1 MRIANEARSMHP
13 LGCCHRGKAPAAR
26 ARGTISQTTIHS
38 PMSTTVGSR
47 SISSSMASRR
57 ASHISLPFFSARTLT
72 VLTAL
77 VRGITMA
84 ASDEANVVIY
94 THTDKNLAIARQTYE
109 YTVFGAGLFNHAAR
123 DALDRWQTID
133 PAPKKCSH

>member
-1 MRIANEARSMHP
+1 
-13 LGCCHRGKAPAAR
+13 
-26 ARGTISQTTIHS
+26 
-38 PMSTTVGSR
+38 
-47 SISSSMASRR
+47 MASRR

-109 YTVFGAGLFNHAAR
+109 YTAFGAGLFNHAAR